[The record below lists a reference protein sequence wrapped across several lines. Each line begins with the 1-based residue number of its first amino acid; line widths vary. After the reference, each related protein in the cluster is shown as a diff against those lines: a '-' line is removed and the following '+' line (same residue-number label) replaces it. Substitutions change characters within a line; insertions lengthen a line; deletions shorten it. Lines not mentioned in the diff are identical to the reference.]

1 MLSKVYHNNAPNVI
15 PVLVIVMK
23 KLILLYA
30 VQVVVV
36 IVKVST

>member
-1 MLSKVYHNNAPNVI
+1 MLSKVYHNNAPKFI
-15 PVLVIVMK
+15 PVHVIVMK